1 MASYHRYTEMTLNKM
16 MLFEDVLYT
25 SDSKKLEELKS
36 INTDFFVVS
45 VYPCLRF
52 GVESCPD
59 GSDVP
64 PGLVTTAMDYE
75 DQKNFKEMWGF
86 FVCFVVVILL

>member
-1 MASYHRYTEMTLNKM
+1 MASYHRYKEMTLNKM

-45 VYPCLRF
+45 VYPCLKVWG
-52 GVESCPD
+52 GVMPRCATR
-59 GSDVP
+59 
-64 PGLVTTAMDYE
+64 PGDHCHGL
-75 DQKNFKEMWGF
+75 
-86 FVCFVVVILL
+86 